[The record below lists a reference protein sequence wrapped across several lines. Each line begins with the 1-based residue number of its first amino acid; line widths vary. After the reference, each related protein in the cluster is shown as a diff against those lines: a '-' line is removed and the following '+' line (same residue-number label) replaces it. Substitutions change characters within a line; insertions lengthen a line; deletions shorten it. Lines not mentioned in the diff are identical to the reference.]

1 MGTGIVS
8 ALGGAQNSGERLRD
22 WTGAGPREL
31 HRRAD
36 ALEAA
41 AVRAYRCRREL
52 ATVVL
57 DAERRADAAARL
69 DAALRRRVAA

>member
-1 MGTGIVS
+1 MGTGIDK
-8 ALGGAQNSGERLRD
+8 APWGAQQSRERLHD
-22 WTGAGPREL
+22 WAGAGPHEL

-41 AVRAYRCRREL
+41 SVRAYRCRREL

-57 DAERRADAAARL
+57 HAERRADAAARL
-69 DAALRRRVAA
+69 DAALRRPVAA

>member
-1 MGTGIVS
+1 MGTGTEN
-8 ALGGAQNSGERLRD
+8 APRGAQDSLERLHH
-22 WTGAGPREL
+22 WAGEGPRDL

-41 AVRAYRCRREL
+41 SVRAYRCRREL

-57 DAERRADAAARL
+57 HAERRADAAARL
-69 DAALRRRVAA
+69 DAALRRPVAA

>member
-1 MGTGIVS
+1 MGTGTGNRN
-8 ALGGAQNSGERLRD
+8 ALLGGQHSRERL
-22 WTGAGPREL
+22 G
-31 HRRAD
+31 RAD

-57 DAERRADAAARL
+57 DAERRAAAAARL
-69 DAALRRRVAA
+69 DAVLRHAVAA

>member
-1 MGTGIVS
+1 MGTGTVN
-8 ALGGAQNSGERLRD
+8 ALRGAQNSGERRHG
-22 WTGAGPREL
+22 WGVEGPLDL

-52 ATVVL
+52 ASLVL
-57 DAERRADAAARL
+57 EAERRSAAAARL
-69 DAALRRRVAA
+69 DAALLRPVAA